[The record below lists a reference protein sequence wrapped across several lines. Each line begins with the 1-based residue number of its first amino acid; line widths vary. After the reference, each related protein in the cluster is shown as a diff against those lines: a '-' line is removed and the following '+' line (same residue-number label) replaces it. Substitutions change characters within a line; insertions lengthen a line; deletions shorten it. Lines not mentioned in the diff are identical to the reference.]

1 MKKVYLNPQRLLGLL
16 YPTAILFL
24 SLTFVFYTALIYI
37 KNKITEYYAAF
48 KLASSHKNE
57 ILSYIE
63 EIKKNIL
70 V

>member
-1 MKKVYLNPQRLLGLL
+1 VFLEPQKLLGLL
-16 YPTAILFL
+16 FPTAVLFL
-24 SLTFVFYTALIYI
+24 SFTFVFYTALLYI
-37 KNKITEYYAAF
+37 KNKIQNFYAVL

-63 EIKKNIL
+63 AIQKNNL